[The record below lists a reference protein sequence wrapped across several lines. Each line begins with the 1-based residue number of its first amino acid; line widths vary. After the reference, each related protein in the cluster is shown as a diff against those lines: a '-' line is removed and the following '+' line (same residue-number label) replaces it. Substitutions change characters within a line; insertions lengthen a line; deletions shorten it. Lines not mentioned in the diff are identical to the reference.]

1 MNTPGQLGST
11 PQRQSMEGGPAGGG
25 GSLADLSLVQIAQ
38 ELERVTSHIEAER
51 MREREARQA
60 YRAVAEEVEANIEAI
75 RQRARDLLA
84 EQRRRMNSFD
94 GLIGSAGAAQSSPGS
109 PTNGRMGGH
118 ASSVSEVKPS
128 AGGRKVNLTDA
139 ILLIWTKGGFSEPLT
154 TEEISGALS
163 EVGYSSR
170 ASDRSLKSTMNQ
182 ALAKLCRERKLRR
195 YRIDGTEI
203 VASDKKSRA
212 RRYMPA

>member
-1 MNTPGQLGST
+1 MSA
-11 PQRQSMEGGPAGGG
+11 M
-25 GSLADLSLVQIAQ
+25 SLVQIAQ
-38 ELERVTSHIEAER
+38 ELEQVTSHIEAER
-51 MREREARQA
+51 TREREARQA
-60 YRAVAEEVEANIEAI
+60 YRAVAEQVESSIAAI

-94 GLIGSAGAAQSSPGS
+94 GLIGNTPPGHNGPDTPGGRAQK
-109 PTNGRMGGH
+109 NGRD
-118 ASSVSEVKPS
+118 SSVREVKPTP
-128 AGGRKVNLTDA
+128 GGRKLNLTDA
-139 ILLIWTKGGFSEPLT
+139 ILTIWTKGGFSEPLT
-154 TEEISGALS
+154 TEEISSALPD
-163 EVGYSSR
+163 VGYSSK

-203 VASDKKSRA
+203 SASDKKSRA